1 MKLLYRGVPYETNN
15 QSTQSP
21 LATETIEATTQP
33 TVQLRYRGNTYN
45 YQPQPKLVPEAD
57 LADAPMVTLMYRGQ
71 TYQRKLSTPR
81 TYQAPRALNWRWQF
95 GS

>member
-1 MKLLYRGVPYETNN
+1 MKLLYRGVPYEINN

-21 LATETIEATTQP
+21 LATETTEPTTQSK
-33 TVQLRYRGNTYN
+33 VQLRYRGNVYD
-45 YQPQPKLVPEAD
+45 YQPQPQLVSEAD
-57 LADAPMVTLMYRGQ
+57 LADAPTVTLMYRGQ

-81 TYQAPRALNWRWQF
+81 AYQSPRALNWRWQF